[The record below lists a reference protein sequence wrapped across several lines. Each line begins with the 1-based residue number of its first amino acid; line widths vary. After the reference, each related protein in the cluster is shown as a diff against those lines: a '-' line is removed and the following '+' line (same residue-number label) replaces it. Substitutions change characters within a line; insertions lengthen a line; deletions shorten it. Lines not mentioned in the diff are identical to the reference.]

1 MSEHDS
7 SWASGAPDD
16 RAAGQSPRNQ
26 HEQQDTTNEWS
37 APSSPESATTPSS
50 PPGATPYQG
59 GTYQPGQTSSFPS
72 YQGSGYGNPPPEPSA
87 APTSAPGAPG
97 AGHPGSSY
105 TGGPVW
111 PGATSGYPG
120 SAAGGYPAPVGHGG
134 EPKPGIGRLGR
145 IAVLGLAALFLA
157 LCSGLTGG
165 FIARSTDDPRPAT
178 TITRNAAPA
187 LERSSVA
194 AVAAK
199 VQPSVVDINTGSGEG
214 SGVVL
219 SADGAILTNN
229 HVVEGA
235 RGNTV
240 DVTLSDGKTAKAT
253 IVGTDPKGDLA
264 VIKAQNVSGL
274 KPATFGDSD
283 AMQVGDAVLALGSP
297 LGLQGS
303 VTAGIVSAVGRTI
316 DEGGPNNSGASIGN
330 AIQTDAAINPG
341 NSGGALVN
349 LAGEVIGINTAI
361 ATAGQASGNI
371 GVGFAIAS
379 NTAKSTAD
387 QLLKGGKVSHP
398 YLGVQVSNGEGGAI
412 VAEVVPGGPADKAGL
427 RKGDLVTKIGNKTIS
442 DSKALV
448 SVVRAGKV
456 GDTLQITIRRDGN
469 EQQVTATLGES

>member
-264 VIKAQNVSGL
+264 VIKAQNVAGF
-274 KPATFGDSD
+274 KPDTFCALMTARSPFGSVPTIV
-283 AMQVGDAVLALGSP
+283 ALAVLPSLKVTSTVLPRAPSTTWLLVRIAPSAESTTPDPSPEPVLMSTTLGCTFAATAATDERSSAGAALRVIVVAGRGSSVLRAMKPPVRPEHRARKRAASPSTAMRPSRPMPGFGSP
-297 LGLQGS
+297 PCPTG
-303 VTAGIVSAVGRTI
+303 AG
-316 DEGGPNNSGASIGN
+316 
-330 AIQTDAAINPG
+330 
-341 NSGGALVN
+341 
-349 LAGEVIGINTAI
+349 
-361 ATAGQASGNI
+361 
-371 GVGFAIAS
+371 
-379 NTAKSTAD
+379 
-387 QLLKGGKVSHP
+387 
-398 YLGVQVSNGEGGAI
+398 
-412 VAEVVPGGPADKAGL
+412 
-427 RKGDLVTKIGNKTIS
+427 
-442 DSKALV
+442 
-448 SVVRAGKV
+448 
-456 GDTLQITIRRDGN
+456 
-469 EQQVTATLGES
+469 